1 MTIFKLPSWAE
12 AIAGKRW
19 NRVLVVLLRL
29 VLGGVF
35 MFSGFVKG
43 IDPWGGYYKFIDYFN
58 AYGFEHLASVSLF
71 ASFALAAPEFVLG
84 LCVMVGAFR
93 RGSVAIL
100 LMLLCVMLPL
110 TLDLALTGRVA
121 DCGCFGDAL
130 VLSNRATFWKNV
142 IMFPA
147 MLYLLSFNR
156 RVHGVYGPAVNWVV
170 ALFAFLFISA
180 IAYLGYFYQPLIDF
194 RPYKVG
200 YNIGVPSAADINDDD
215 YVFLYEKNGVT
226 QEFPIDSLPD
236 DDSGWTFI
244 ERRFKPGHEPQ
255 PRVIQKT
262 VVILD
267 HGNDVTEDVLPNH
280 GKQLMF
286 LFPDLPNVNIAYSFS
301 LNELAEHAKQQ
312 GMTVVAASA
321 ADSTAVGEWLDISMA
336 SYPMYGMD
344 DSELKMVARGNPAV
358 VMVDGGKIKWKRTL
372 SSLNEAH
379 VRNKAFA
386 VERLNDDYD
395 DANLLGG
402 AVWLLMLSMAGLLVL
417 NRTHVLLLMFYRLM
431 RKSRHAMATT
441 KKSEEHSD

>member
-71 ASFALAAPEFVLG
+71 ASFALAALEFVLG

-170 ALFAFLFISA
+170 ALLAFLFISA

-215 YVFLYEKNGVT
+215 FVFLYEKNGVT
-226 QEFPIDSLPD
+226 QEFSIDSLPD

-244 ERRFKPGHEPQ
+244 ERRFKLGHEPQ